1 MRGIRAMAYRLLNML
16 KTDAMLL
23 YYFKITFRHI
33 RKSLLI
39 SILNISGLAIG
50 IACFMFIMLYVNH
63 ELNYDRQNVHYDDIY
78 RLAIDMKTGNTVNRL
93 TWTPAP
99 LPEALYEEYPEVM
112 AVSRI
117 YDRPFTVIVDEL
129 SYNEKRSAAVDSSF
143 TDIFTLNFVEGS
155 PGKVLNEPG
164 QVLLD
169 LSTARKYFGD
179 EPAYGQVI
187 VIRDTIPLTVMG
199 VYEDFPPQTHF
210 HFNMLVS
217 LVSIEGE
224 YNLPTW
230 DAYNFKT
237 YLRLE
242 SEYDEE
248 VLESKFPDFVDKY
261 MPGDYNDEE
270 SGGDYRKLFLQH
282 IREIH
287 LGSDLNMEF
296 EPNGNLNYIRIF
308 SIVAFLVLVVAC
320 INFMNLTTASS
331 TIRVKEIG
339 IRKTSGASKGKLKQQ
354 FFVEAILISILSMIL
369 AMGLVESLMGTYQ
382 NLAGREIEMNYME
395 NLLIIPGMLG
405 LAILVGFLSGS
416 YPALYM
422 SRFSVIDS
430 LGYKGV
436 RQSKSWFRNVLVLFQ
451 FSVAIFLIAAAIL
464 VQKQMDLIL
473 EESLGFKKEE
483 VILVKNAGDL
493 GAYMET
499 FMDELRQ
506 FPEIEQVTSSTH
518 VPGDKFVLWGFG
530 AQDVEENITL
540 NANMVDESYQETLGM
555 EMAQG
560 RFLSREYGADVKKVI
575 LNETAVKLLGYEDPI
590 GKTIN
595 MWFDPESPYEVIGVI
610 KDYHWESKQ
619 QMIKPHILIN
629 RKAVAWTPRYLS
641 VKTAKG
647 GHDKVIKILEGKW
660 TTQVPD
666 VPFEYEFLDQHYE
679 GIYQN
684 EKRTRSLL
692 IVFALM
698 AIFISCLGLFGLASF
713 MAARRTKEIGIRKA
727 NGASTQSI
735 LRLLSL
741 DFTRWVLLANV
752 IAWPLIWF
760 ALNKWLESFAYRV
773 DLQLWILAV
782 AGFLTFAIALATISY
797 HAIQASRQNP
807 GLLFRYE

>member
-1 MRGIRAMAYRLLNML
+1 MACILKYGVKIEIML
-16 KTDAMLL
+16 SH
-23 YYFKITFRHI
+23 YFKITFRHI

-63 ELNYDRQNVHYDDIY
+63 ELNYDRQHVHYDDIY
-78 RLAIDMKTGNTVNRL
+78 RVAIDLKTGNTVNRL

-99 LPEALYEEYPEVM
+99 LPEALYEEYPEVK

-117 YDRPFTVIVDEL
+117 YDRPFTVKVDKL

-179 EPAYGQVI
+179 KPAFGQVI

-224 YNLPTW
+224 YNRATW

-242 SEYDEE
+242 SGFDEE
-248 VLESKFPDFVDKY
+248 VLESKFPGFIDKY
-261 MPGDYNDEE
+261 MPGEYNDVE
-270 SGGDYRKLFLQH
+270 SGGDYRKLYLQH

-339 IRKTSGASKGKLKQQ
+339 IRKTSGASKQKLKQQ
-354 FFVEAILISILSMIL
+354 FFVEAIVISILSMIL
-369 AMGLVESLMGTYQ
+369 AMGLVESLMGSYQ
-382 NLAGREIEMNYME
+382 NLAGREIEMNYKE
-395 NLLIIPGMLG
+395 NLLIVPGMLG
-405 LAILVGFLSGS
+405 LAILVGLLSGS

-430 LGYKGV
+430 LGYKGIK
-436 RQSKSWFRNVLVLFQ
+436 QSKSWFRNVLVLFQ
-451 FSVAIFLIAAAIL
+451 FSVAIFLIAAAML
-464 VQKQMDLIL
+464 VQRQMDLIL
-473 EESLGFKKEE
+473 EKSLGFDKED

-493 GAYMET
+493 GENLET
-499 FMDELRQ
+499 FMDDLRQ
-506 FPEIEQVTSSTH
+506 FPEIEQVSTSTH
-518 VPGDKFVLWGFG
+518 IPGDKFIIWGFN
-530 AQDVEENITL
+530 AQGVEETFNL
-540 NANMVDESYQETLGM
+540 NANLVDESYLETLGM
-555 EMAQG
+555 EMAKG
-560 RFLSREYGADVKKVI
+560 RFLSREYGADVQKII
-575 LNETAVKLLGYEDPI
+575 LNETAVKVLGFEDPI

-595 MWFDPESPYEVIGVI
+595 MWFDTTSPYEIIGVI

-619 QMIKPHILIN
+619 QTIKPHILIN
-629 RKAVAWTPRYLS
+629 REAVAWAPRYLS
-641 VKTAKG
+641 VKTGSKN
-647 GHDKVIKILEGKW
+647 HEKMIKLLEEKW
-660 TTQVPD
+660 SSQVPD
-666 VPFEYEFLDQHYE
+666 VPFEYEFLDQHYD

-684 EKRTRSLL
+684 EKKTKSLL
-692 IVFALM
+692 IVFAII

-741 DFTRWVLLANV
+741 DFTRWVLLANI
-752 IAWPLIWF
+752 IAWPFIWV
-760 ALNKWLESFAYRV
+760 ALKNWLESFAYRV
-773 DLQLWILAV
+773 ELQLWIFAV
-782 AGFLTFAIALATISY
+782 AGFLTFVIALATISY
-797 HAIQASRQNP
+797 HAIHASRQNP

>member
-1 MRGIRAMAYRLLNML
+1 ML
-16 KTDAMLL
+16 
-23 YYFKITFRHI
+23 
-33 RKSLLI
+33 
-39 SILNISGLAIG
+39 
-50 IACFMFIMLYVNH
+50 IMLYVNH
-63 ELNYDRQNVHYDDIY
+63 ELNYDRHNIHYDDIY
-78 RLAIDMKTGNTVNRL
+78 RLAIDIKTGNTVNRL

-99 LPEALYEEYPEVM
+99 MPEALYEEYPEVK
-112 AVSRI
+112 AVTRI
-117 YDRPFTVIVDEL
+117 YDRPFTVIVDKL

-143 TDIFTLNFVEGS
+143 VDIFTLNFIEGS

-179 EPAYGQVI
+179 NPAYGQVI
-187 VIRDTIPLTVMG
+187 IIRDSIPLTVMG

-224 YNLPTW
+224 YNHAEW

-242 SEYDEE
+242 SGYPDET
-248 VLESKFPDFVDKY
+248 LESKFPDFVDKY
-261 MPGDYNDEE
+261 MPGEYDEE
-270 SGGDYRKLFLQH
+270 SGGDYRKLYLQH

-296 EPNGNLNYIRIF
+296 EPNGNLSYIRIF

-331 TIRVKEIG
+331 SIRVKEIG
-339 IRKTSGASKGKLKQQ
+339 VRKATGASKGTLQQQ
-354 FFVEAILISILSMIL
+354 FYAEAIIISILSMIL
-369 AMGLVESLMGTYQ
+369 AMILVESFMGSYRNFT
-382 NLAGREIEMNYME
+382 GREIEMNYKE
-395 NLLIIPGMLG
+395 NLLIVPGMLG
-405 LAILVGFLSGS
+405 LAILVGLFSGS
-416 YPALYM
+416 YPALHM

-430 LGYKGV
+430 LGYKGIK
-436 RQSKSWFRNVLVLFQ
+436 QSRSWFRNVLVLFQ

-464 VQKQMDLIL
+464 VQRQMDLIL
-473 EESLGFKKEE
+473 DESLGFKKEG
-483 VILVKNAGDL
+483 VILVKNARDL
-493 GAYMET
+493 GANLEP

-506 FPEIEQVTSSTH
+506 FPEIEQVSSSTH
-518 VPGDKFVLWGFG
+518 VPGDKFVIWGFS
-530 AQDVEENITL
+530 AQNVEESFNL
-540 NANMVDESYQETLGM
+540 NANMVDEMYLETLGM
-555 EMAQG
+555 EMAEG
-560 RFLSREYGADVKKVI
+560 RFLSKEYGADVKKVI
-575 LNETAVKLLGYEDPI
+575 LNETAVSRLGYEDPI

-595 MWFDPESPYEVIGVI
+595 MWFDPSNPYEVVGVI

-619 QMIKPHILIN
+619 QLIKPHILIH
-629 RKAVAWTPRYLS
+629 RKAVTWTPQYLS
-641 VKTAKG
+641 VKTTG
-647 GHDKVIKILEGKW
+647 SSHDEAIKILEGKW

-666 VPFEYEFLDQHYE
+666 VPFEYEFLDKHYE

-684 EKRTRSLL
+684 ETKTKSLL
-692 IVFALM
+692 IIFALM

-735 LRLLSL
+735 LTLLSV
-741 DFTRWVLLANV
+741 DFTKWVLLANL
-752 IAWPLIWF
+752 IAWPLIWI
-760 ALNKWLESFAYRV
+760 ALKKWLEGFAYRV
-773 DLQLWILAV
+773 DLQLWIFAV
-782 AGFLTFAIALATISY
+782 AGFLAFVIALATVSF
-797 HAIQASRQNP
+797 HAIHASRQNP